1 MQRVERIRVQA
12 TDSPAYER
20 LPVDATLRALDVFVA
35 VAGIVLLAPILVL
48 VAAAI
53 LLTSGRPVLYEGPR
67 IGRHGRAFVMYKFR
81 TLAPDAE
88 TRLGP
93 FYGEELT
100 ARTASEVTPL
110 GAWLRA
116 AQLDELP
123 QLWNV
128 VRGDMSMV
136 GPRPLRPALF
146 EQVLIEAPQAWQ
158 RLVVRPG
165 LSGPAQTRVAR
176 DEAWPTKLVHD
187 LEYVARR
194 SVRFYLGGLAAMIAS
209 FVAHVAAALARPRAA
224 QDD

>member
-1 MQRVERIRVQA
+1 MQRVEEIRVQA
-12 TDSPAYER
+12 TYRPAYER
-20 LPVDATLRALDVFVA
+20 RPVDVTLRALDVVVA
-35 VAGIVLLAPILVL
+35 LGGFILLAPVLVL

-53 LLTSGRPVLYEGPR
+53 LLTSGRPLLYRGVR
-67 IGRHGRAFVMYKFR
+67 IGRDGRVFEMYKFR

-100 ARTASEVTPL
+100 QRTTSEATFL

-116 AQLDELP
+116 AQMDELP

-128 VRGDMSMV
+128 LRGDMSMI

-146 EQVLIEAPQAWQ
+146 EQVLTEVPESWQ

-165 LSGPAQTRVAR
+165 LSGLAQTRVGR
-176 DEAWPTKLVHD
+176 DEAWSAKLMHD
-187 LEYVARR
+187 LEYVAGR
-194 SVRFYLGGLAAMIAS
+194 SVGLYLRGVAAMIVS
-209 FVAHVAAALARPRAA
+209 FCAHVATALASPRNAH
-224 QDD
+224 D